1 MRPAMV
7 IPMCEGARHIFVV
20 GNATCRY
27 GAEQTATLNAA
38 ETRIAGLVVKGT
50 WSTVE
55 VRFIPDPGPGAIAI
69 IATCARCAHT
79 FKPGLLI
86 SGSQWNR
93 MQSAPSAVSSQLSA
107 AMQMVELING
117 NPCACRRQ
125 LQPTQRGEG
134 N

>member
-1 MRPAMV
+1 MA

-20 GNATCRY
+20 GNKRCRC
-27 GAEQTATLNAA
+27 GAEQTATLNPA

-55 VRFIPDPGPGAIAI
+55 VRFIPDPGAVAIAI
-69 IATCARCAHT
+69 IAECARCAHT

-86 SGSQWNR
+86 PGNDWKR
-93 MQSAPSAVSSQLSA
+93 MQSARLSAVKSQRSA
-107 AMQMVELING
+107 ARRMVEIING
-117 NPCACRRQ
+117 DPCPCRRQ
-125 LQPTQRGEG
+125 LQPTQPYVS